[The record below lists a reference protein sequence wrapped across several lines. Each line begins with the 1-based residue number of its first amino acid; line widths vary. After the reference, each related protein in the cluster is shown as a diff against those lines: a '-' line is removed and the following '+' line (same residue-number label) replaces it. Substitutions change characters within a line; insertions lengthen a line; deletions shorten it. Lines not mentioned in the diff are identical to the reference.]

1 MKTLTTTAILSIMF
15 LSAGAFAG
23 ESRNAQPVAPAAV
36 INASNI
42 TVVEK
47 NQAWPPAGRISVDPC
62 QYELCYD
69 I

>member
-1 MKTLTTTAILSIMF
+1 MKTLTATAILSIMF

-23 ESRNAQPVAPAAV
+23 DNRKAPDVNVSTIKAENV
-36 INASNI
+36 TIVN
-42 TVVEK
+42 K

-62 QYELCYD
+62 SFNRCID